1 MIVKIIYKPSYFIH
15 CAIFNPPE
23 TNLIQTMET
32 SVFWKRANVI
42 DNLLR
47 GFPSHEIDKIKNE
60 LEKLM
65 KENVVIA
72 VKKKHGEKVYINL
85 EFRKEIL
92 KALKEEYPFI

>member
-1 MIVKIIYKPSYFIH
+1 MQFSTLQKRILYKLWRHRCFGKGQIY
-15 CAIFNPPE
+15 
-23 TNLIQTMET
+23 
-32 SVFWKRANVI
+32 I

-60 LEKLM
+60 LEKLI
-65 KENVVIA
+65 KENVIIV